1 MVKMEKTKSGKT
13 KSVSEIHR
21 EYRRTRKRDNAA
33 LCKKYNT
40 TSVMEATYL
49 QLLEINQRVNAKLQL
64 KRKNEK

>member
-21 EYRRTRKRDNAA
+21 EYRRTRKRDAAA

-40 TSVMEATYL
+40 TSVMEATYK
-49 QLLEINQRVNAKLQL
+49 QLLEINERVNTLLQ
-64 KRKNEK
+64 RKNEK